1 MTDSYSFLEFFWTML
16 IVFIFVVWIFILFRC
31 IMDIFSSRDLSGF
44 AKFAWLLFIF
54 LFIFIG
60 VFAYVIIR
68 GGKMHQHEVARNQER
83 QDEFAA
89 YVREV
94 GGSDGGSA
102 DELTRLAAL
111 KDSGHLTDAEF
122 AQQKAKIL
130 G

>member
-1 MTDSYSFLEFFWTML
+1 MTGSFLNFFWTMM
-16 IVFIFVVWIFILFRC
+16 IIFIFVVWVFILFRC

-54 LFIFIG
+54 LFVFIG

-68 GGKMHQHEVARNQER
+68 GSKMSQHEIARNQER
-83 QDEFAA
+83 QDQFAA
-89 YVREV
+89 YVRDV
-94 GGSDGGSA
+94 GAGDGSSSA
-102 DELTRLAAL
+102 ELTRLAAL
-111 KDSGHLTDAEF
+111 KDSGHLSDAEF